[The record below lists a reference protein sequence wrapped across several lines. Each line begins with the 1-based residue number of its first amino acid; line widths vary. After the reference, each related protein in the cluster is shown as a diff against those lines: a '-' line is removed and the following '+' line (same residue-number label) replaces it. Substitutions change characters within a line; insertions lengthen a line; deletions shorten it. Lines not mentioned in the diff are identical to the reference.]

1 MKCVL
6 KCGFI
11 KVCVQLGVVAL
22 QKMHKMGQKPFV
34 SAGLMD
40 ICLVKEGRLSHIDEK
55 GLSSCSIEILIPQ
68 KTRIKIT
75 AIATTVETVVMHEK
89 KFTLLAKMRQSRM
102 EIVSWLWQKK
112 MMYSK
117 SGLAGCWRKNLHRR
131 NFLLKLHRIH
141 SYFAE
146 LTLIH
151 WGRWTEGIR
160 CRWSS
165 K

>member
-1 MKCVL
+1 M
-6 KCGFI
+6 
-11 KVCVQLGVVAL
+11 QLGVVAL

-40 ICLVKEGRLSHIDEK
+40 ICLVKEGRLSHIDEI

-102 EIVSWLWQKK
+102 EIVS
-112 MMYSK
+112 
-117 SGLAGCWRKNLHRR
+117 
-131 NFLLKLHRIH
+131 
-141 SYFAE
+141 
-146 LTLIH
+146 
-151 WGRWTEGIR
+151 
-160 CRWSS
+160 
-165 K
+165 

>member
-1 MKCVL
+1 M
-6 KCGFI
+6 
-11 KVCVQLGVVAL
+11 QLGVVAL

-75 AIATTVETVVMHEK
+75 AIETVVMHEK

-102 EIVSWLWQKK
+102 EIVS
-112 MMYSK
+112 
-117 SGLAGCWRKNLHRR
+117 
-131 NFLLKLHRIH
+131 
-141 SYFAE
+141 
-146 LTLIH
+146 
-151 WGRWTEGIR
+151 
-160 CRWSS
+160 
-165 K
+165 

>member
-1 MKCVL
+1 MVKLKGCHFIHESMLYFALRCSRLLSSLLNHLKLQQQPIFRTINRSSYDVHTFLKFPIWLNVKCVL

-68 KTRIKIT
+68 KTRIKIAAT
-75 AIATTVETVVMHEK
+75 ATETVVMHEK

-102 EIVSWLWQKK
+102 EIVS
-112 MMYSK
+112 
-117 SGLAGCWRKNLHRR
+117 
-131 NFLLKLHRIH
+131 
-141 SYFAE
+141 
-146 LTLIH
+146 
-151 WGRWTEGIR
+151 
-160 CRWSS
+160 
-165 K
+165 

>member
-1 MKCVL
+1 M
-6 KCGFI
+6 
-11 KVCVQLGVVAL
+11 QLGVVAL

-102 EIVSWLWQKK
+102 EIVS
-112 MMYSK
+112 
-117 SGLAGCWRKNLHRR
+117 
-131 NFLLKLHRIH
+131 
-141 SYFAE
+141 
-146 LTLIH
+146 
-151 WGRWTEGIR
+151 
-160 CRWSS
+160 
-165 K
+165 

>member
-1 MKCVL
+1 MVKLKGCHFIHESMLYFALRCSRLLSSLLNHLKLQQQPIFRSINRSSYDVHTFLKFPIWLNVKCVL

-55 GLSSCSIEILIPQ
+55 GLSSCSIEILIPR

-75 AIATTVETVVMHEK
+75 NTYNRRSSCDA
-89 KFTLLAKMRQSRM
+89 
-102 EIVSWLWQKK
+102 QKK
-112 MMYSK
+112 VY
-117 SGLAGCWRKNLHRR
+117 LACKD
-131 NFLLKLHRIH
+131 
-141 SYFAE
+141 E
-146 LTLIH
+146 
-151 WGRWTEGIR
+151 TE
-160 CRWSS
+160 
-165 K
+165 

>member
-1 MKCVL
+1 M
-6 KCGFI
+6 
-11 KVCVQLGVVAL
+11 QLGVVAL

-75 AIATTVETVVMHEK
+75 ATATETVVMHEK

-102 EIVSWLWQKK
+102 EIVS
-112 MMYSK
+112 
-117 SGLAGCWRKNLHRR
+117 
-131 NFLLKLHRIH
+131 
-141 SYFAE
+141 
-146 LTLIH
+146 
-151 WGRWTEGIR
+151 
-160 CRWSS
+160 
-165 K
+165 